1 VKGRVVVH
9 GHVPSEER
17 RRSVTE
23 VVSECCPDLEVE
35 NQTTVARFPD
45 AEGMETV
52 Q

>member
-1 VKGRVVVH
+1 VR
-9 GHVPSEER
+9 
-17 RRSVTE
+17 
-23 VVSECCPDLEVE
+23 ECCPDLDVE